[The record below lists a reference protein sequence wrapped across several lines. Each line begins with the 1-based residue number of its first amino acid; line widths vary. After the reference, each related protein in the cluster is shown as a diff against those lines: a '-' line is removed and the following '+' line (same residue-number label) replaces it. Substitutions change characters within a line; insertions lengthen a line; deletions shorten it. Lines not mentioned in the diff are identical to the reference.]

1 LINFDTKSDLYT
13 KLEKMIKESANEPTF
28 QALGEANL
36 SVEELFNIAGQR
48 LLRAMVKQGE
58 DNE

>member
-1 LINFDTKSDLYT
+1 
-13 KLEKMIKESANEPTF
+13 MIKESANEPTF